1 MHLKFAYIE
10 IKLYLCTVKLKSAA
24 HYKRFTIMKSYEVI
38 SQTVTKTIN
47 GREITFEPYFYCV
60 DADKCVFWSNR
71 SEGAK
76 RFYNIDKAEQTMK
89 ELQETAPA
97 GTVYKL
103 VTCYANERNV
113 PMDKYYVRVEIGKTI
128 RNARKSKNMTQA
140 ELADKTGLS
149 IQHIENVERNAF
161 APRVDILNRLCKALE
176 IEITLP
182 LK

>member
-1 MHLKFAYIE
+1 
-10 IKLYLCTVKLKSAA
+10 
-24 HYKRFTIMKSYEVI
+24 MKSYEVI

-76 RFYNIDKAEQTMK
+76 RFYNIDKAEQK
-89 ELQETAPA
+89 LNELQATAPA
-97 GTVYKL
+97 GTVYNL
-103 VTCYANERNV
+103 VTCYANERKV
-113 PMDKYYVRVEIGKTI
+113 PYDKYLVREEIGKII
-128 RNARKSKNMTQA
+128 RNARKAKNMTQA
-140 ELADKTGLS
+140 ALAEQAGLS
-149 IQHIENVERNAF
+149 LQHIVNVERNAF
-161 APRVDILNRLCKALE
+161 APRVDILNRLCKVLE